1 MSFYLEKNMIVSSFF
16 KGAVIGV
23 ANIIPGVSGGTMA
36 LVLGIYERLID
47 AIHNINSVTAKSL
60 FNLVLFKESAWSDF
74 KEELKRIDALFL
86 IIIAAGAI
94 SAVFALAG
102 IMTMLLKEYHDPTY
116 GFFFGLVLVSAWA
129 PYVLIKRK
137 KAWVVWIAACIAA
150 LLVVITAEAV
160 SSGDAL
166 IEKAKVKQ
174 EQALKKTTGVSPA
187 TESHSS
193 SRGPGY
199 FFYFFI
205 LGAVAISTMILPGVS
220 GSFLLLLLGGYF
232 DVIRAVH
239 KLDWILIFF
248 IIGCLVGIL
257 FFSRFLNFLIKRYH
271 DQTMGFLLGLVAGSL
286 WMIWPFKDSVKIG
299 EEVIFLANRLPSSLS
314 INEGMTLLS
323 TLAGMG
329 VVALLF
335 YIEKRNASSKI
346 EE

>member
-1 MSFYLEKNMIVSSFF
+1 MIISSFF
-16 KGAVIGV
+16 KGTVIGV

-47 AIHNINSVTAKSL
+47 ALHNINSVTAKSL
-60 FNLVLFKESAWSDF
+60 FNLFLFKESAWSDF
-74 KEELKRIDALFL
+74 KKELKRIDALFL
-86 IIIAAGAI
+86 VTIAAGAI

-116 GFFFGLVLVSAWA
+116 GFFFGLVLFSAWA

-137 KAWVVWIAACIAA
+137 KAWIVWIAACIAA

-174 EQALKKTTGVSPA
+174 EQALKKSAGESPA
-187 TESHSS
+187 TESHSGS
-193 SRGPGY
+193 PDAVY
-199 FFYFFI
+199 LFYFFI

-232 DVIRAVH
+232 DVIRAVDNH
-239 KLDWILIFF
+239 SWTLIGVFAL
-248 IIGCLVGIL
+248 GCLVGIIL
-257 FFSRFLNFLIKRYH
+257 FSRFLNFLIKRYH

-299 EEVIFLANRLPSSLS
+299 EEVIYLANRVPSSLS
-314 INEGMTLLS
+314 SNEIMTFLS
-323 TLAGMG
+323 ALTGMG
-329 VVALLF
+329 IVGLLF
-335 YIEKRNASSKI
+335 YIEKRNAPSVI
-346 EE
+346 EG